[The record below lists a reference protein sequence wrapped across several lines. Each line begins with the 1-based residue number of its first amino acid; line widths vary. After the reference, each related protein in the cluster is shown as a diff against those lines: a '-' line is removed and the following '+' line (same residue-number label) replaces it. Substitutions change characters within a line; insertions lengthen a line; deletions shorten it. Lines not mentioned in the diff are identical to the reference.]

1 MQPHSCKF
9 HFPKTNW
16 STAVVPVLFF
26 FYFLLKHAEFSQFSI
41 PVEGRVAAS
50 ASCQIE
56 GLYKDVKKGT
66 YSLDLSPNGG
76 LYCSPENVLHLLF
89 ICFYLFFSKFTP
101 KITIFNNK
109 LHDNYKLCMK
119 TFSTENT
126 LHLMNTGKQNHNRN
140 DLQSVLLFC
149 FLGRF
154 VRKRWVTNRW
164 L

>member
-89 ICFYLFFSKFTP
+89 IGFYLFFSKFTP